1 MIYQFEVTF
10 VTWQS
15 IGRTA
20 IQNVLKHLIGF
31 RPNYANRS
39 VANLYRWAWRR
50 RRRAK
55 REKLRQ
61 RSFRSR
67 TNPFHQL
74 HRRFIWRS
82 PDITG
87 ANVVIIRKNAGEIS
101 VGLNSTRPI
110 LRRTRAQ
117 LILL

>member
-31 RPNYANRS
+31 RPDYANRS
-39 VANLYRWAWRR
+39 VANLYRWAW

-74 HRRFIWRS
+74 HRRFIRRA

-87 ANVVIIRKNAGEIS
+87 ANVVIIRKNAGEIP
-101 VGLNSTRPI
+101 VGLNSARPI